1 MSIDQ
6 VPDLPTLPPYCGPA
20 LPNPTDHL
28 QVPHSKL
35 KPYSILHHQI
45 QSDFNP
51 LSSSYFDNG
60 FLISLTSFVGQH
72 LQSDCQFCLQD

>member
-6 VPDLPTLPPYCGPA
+6 VPDLPTLPPYCGPV

-28 QVPHSKL
+28 QVPHSNF